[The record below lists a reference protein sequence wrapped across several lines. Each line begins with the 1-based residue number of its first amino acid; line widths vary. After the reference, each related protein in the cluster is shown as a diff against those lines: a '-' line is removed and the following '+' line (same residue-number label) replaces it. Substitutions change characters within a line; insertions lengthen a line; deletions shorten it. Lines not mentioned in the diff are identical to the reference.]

1 MGFSLIDVVRVSLQ
15 NLVLYRGQVLYQ
27 CLSFVE
33 QSRDSVAVRVA
44 AASLL
49 DLDRHMGTHEDSLVS
64 YRDALVGDICDDR
77 LRSVRLC

>member
-15 NLVLYRGQVLYQ
+15 SLVFDQ

-49 DLDRHMGTHEDSLVS
+49 DFDRHMGTHEDSLVS